1 MKRALWITLIALALL
16 ALAAVGWV
24 ARLFERR
31 PGPAPA
37 PRTFPPRRPAPDRSS
52 LKVAIGR

>member
-1 MKRALWITLIALALL
+1 MKRALWITLIAVALL

-31 PGPAPA
+31 HGSESAQRRSPS
-37 PRTFPPRRPAPDRSS
+37 RRPARDVSS
-52 LKVAIGR
+52 PTVAVGR